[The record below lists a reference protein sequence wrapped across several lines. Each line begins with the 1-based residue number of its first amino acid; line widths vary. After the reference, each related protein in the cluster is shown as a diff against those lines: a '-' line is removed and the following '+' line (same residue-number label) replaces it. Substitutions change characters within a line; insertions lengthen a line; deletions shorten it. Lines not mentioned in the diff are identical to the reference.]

1 MVYAMATIGIISFV
15 VYGHHMFTTGADP
28 LFRFIVMLTTMLVAV
43 PTGIKIFNWLA
54 TMTGG
59 SVVLNTPMMFS
70 LGTIITFTIGGI
82 TGIILASIPLD
93 IAFHDTYFVVAH
105 FHYVL
110 IGGALFGLFSGFYF
124 WLPKI
129 TGRMMSEKLGK
140 FVFTLMFLGF
150 NLTFFPMHYL
160 GMIGQPRRTH
170 SYNEGHGFEA
180 WNQIATVGSFILG
193 VGVFIGVVQFIHS
206 FYSKG

>member
-1 MVYAMATIGIISFV
+1 MATIGIISFV

-110 IGGALFGLFSGFYF
+110 IGGTMFSFIAGVYY
-124 WLPKI
+124 WYPKM
-129 TGRMMSEKLGK
+129 TGKMMNEKLGIAH
-140 FVFTLMFLGF
+140 FAA
-150 NLTFFPMHYL
+150 TFITFCLLYTSPS
-160 GMIGQPRRTH
+160 PRDF
-170 SYNEGHGFEA
+170 G
-180 WNQIATVGSFILG
+180 
-193 VGVFIGVVQFIHS
+193 
-206 FYSKG
+206 